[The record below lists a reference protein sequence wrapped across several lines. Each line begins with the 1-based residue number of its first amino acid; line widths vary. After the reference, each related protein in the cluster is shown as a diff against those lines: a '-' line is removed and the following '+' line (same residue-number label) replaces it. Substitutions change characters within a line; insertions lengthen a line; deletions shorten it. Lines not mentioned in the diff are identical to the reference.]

1 MWRLIMRNCLSTPSQ
16 ASLADVAV
24 TMARDMWIDLYL
36 HTNKEDL
43 FIGKKQKW
51 ETNSSAI

>member
-1 MWRLIMRNCLSTPSQ
+1 MRNFLSTPSQ

-24 TMARDMWIDLYL
+24 TMDRDMWMDLYL
-36 HTNKEDL
+36 HTNIEDL

-51 ETNSSAI
+51 KMNSSAI